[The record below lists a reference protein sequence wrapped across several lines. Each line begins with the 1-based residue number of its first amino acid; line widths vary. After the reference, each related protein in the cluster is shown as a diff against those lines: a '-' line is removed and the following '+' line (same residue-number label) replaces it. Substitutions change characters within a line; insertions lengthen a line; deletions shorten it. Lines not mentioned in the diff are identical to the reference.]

1 MAITTDIKSSTLE
14 IKGKRPMKKRKKP
27 LPKQYA
33 APPGS
38 AREKGIR
45 RAAKLYKSGNKVAA
59 FRLRNRMEAAEMK
72 KKNGGKKNGKGK
84 KAR

>member
-1 MAITTDIKSSTLE
+1 MAITTDIKASTLE
-14 IKGKRPMKKRKKP
+14 IKGKRKMKKRKP

-38 AREKGIR
+38 SREATIR
-45 RAAKLYKSGNKVAA
+45 RAAKLYKSGKKVAA
-59 FRLRNRMEAAEMK
+59 FRLRNKQEAAEAKRM
-72 KKNGGKKNGKGK
+72 KKNGKGK

>member
-1 MAITTDIKSSTLE
+1 MAISSDVKSSTLE
-14 IKGKRPMKKRKKP
+14 IKGKRKMKKRKP

-38 AREKGIR
+38 VREKTIR
-45 RAAKLYKSGNKVAA
+45 RAQKLYKSGQRAAA
-59 FRLRNRMEAAEMK
+59 FRLRNKQEAAEAKRM
-72 KKNGGKKNGKGK
+72 KKNGKGK

>member
-1 MAITTDIKSSTLE
+1 M
-14 IKGKRPMKKRKKP
+14 RKKKKP
-27 LPKQYA
+27 LNPAYG

-45 RAAKLYKSGNKVAA
+45 RAAKLYKSGNKAAA

-72 KKNGGKKNGKGK
+72 KMKKGGKKYGRK
-84 KAR
+84 K